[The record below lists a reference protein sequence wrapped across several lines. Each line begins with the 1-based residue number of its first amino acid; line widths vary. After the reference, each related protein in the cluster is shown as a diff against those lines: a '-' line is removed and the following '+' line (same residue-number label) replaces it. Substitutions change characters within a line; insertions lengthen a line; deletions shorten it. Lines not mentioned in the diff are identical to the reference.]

1 MQKAGAHNFVSAC
14 FLYNFILRRHKG
26 KPGIIGCPV
35 RRCNVKQQSKNPDP
49 ILKQEIMLQV
59 NQRLF
64 DRGVIPKAVYEAAKI
79 KIVNT

>member
-1 MQKAGAHNFVSAC
+1 M
-14 FLYNFILRRHKG
+14 
-26 KPGIIGCPV
+26 
-35 RRCNVKQQSKNPDP
+35 KQQSKNPDP